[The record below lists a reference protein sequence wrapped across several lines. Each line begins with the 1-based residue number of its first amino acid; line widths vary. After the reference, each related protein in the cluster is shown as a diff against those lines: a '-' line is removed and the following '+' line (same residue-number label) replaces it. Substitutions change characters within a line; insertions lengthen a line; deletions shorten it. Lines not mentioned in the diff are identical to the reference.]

1 MGLGTLYRLGL
12 GVQLDYRKAIQWY
25 RRSASHGDSDAM
37 NNLGYM
43 FFNGL
48 GVLPDVET
56 ALYWFGKSA
65 AVDNPVAQY
74 NIGVAYSLGRGVERI
89 CQFVRH
95 GLRSRLCRGMPPH
108 NIIWAECILGQG
120 CR

>member
-1 MGLGTLYRLGL
+1 
-12 GVQLDYRKAIQWY
+12 
-25 RRSASHGDSDAM
+25 M

-74 NIGVAYSLGRGVERI
+74 NIGVAYSLAEGGKG
-89 CQFVRH
+89 FV
-95 GLRSRLCRGMPPH
+95 SLCVM
-108 NIIWAECILGQG
+108 A
-120 CR
+120 

>member
-1 MGLGTLYRLGL
+1 
-12 GVQLDYRKAIQWY
+12 
-25 RRSASHGDSDAM
+25 
-37 NNLGYM
+37 M

-74 NIGVAYSLGRGVERI
+74 NIGVAYSLGRGVEKDLSV
-89 CQFVRH
+89 CASWLEKSALQ
-95 GLRSRLCRGMPPH
+95 GNAPH
-108 NIIWAECILGQG
+108 NIIWAECIFGARVLLEIP
-120 CR
+120 